1 MSMPGQPDDDRPLV
15 ERARAGDLPAF
26 EALVLRHQDR
36 LFGYLWRMT
45 RNPAE
50 AEELAQQAFI
60 RAWRGLAGFR
70 GAASFR
76 TWLFR
81 IAHNLSVNRL
91 TRSRPLEPLPDTLPA
106 AAACEPEEN
115 HRRRIRSERINAA
128 LALLPPDQRSALVLS
143 VWEEMS
149 HEEIARALGRTPA
162 SVNALLYRGR
172 LALRRELAPARAEG
186 LL

>member
-1 MSMPGQPDDDRPLV
+1 M
-15 ERARAGDLPAF
+15 ELPAF
-26 EALVLRHQDR
+26 EALVLRHQHR

-60 RAWRGLAGFR
+60 RAWQGLAGFR
-70 GAASFR
+70 GTASFR

-81 IAHNLSVNRL
+81 IAHNLCVNRL
-91 TRSRPLEPLPDTLPA
+91 TRTRRLAPLPETLPA
-106 AAACEPEEN
+106 AVACEPEEK
-115 HRRRIRSERINAA
+115 HRRQVRAERINAA
-128 LALLPPDQRSALVLS
+128 LAALLPDQRSALVLS

-149 HEEIARALGRTPA
+149 HEEIARALGKTPA
-162 SVNALLYRGR
+162 SVNALLYRAR
-172 LALRRELAPARAEG
+172 LALRRELAPAREEG